1 MLERFTKKTH
11 KIVDDYIDNIKK
23 VTTKDIQDVIKKYFH
38 DDALTVVTLDPQPL
52 DKNKI
57 PKGRPHAH

>member
-1 MLERFTKKTH
+1 MGYSYN
-11 KIVDDYIDNIKK
+11 IVDDYIDNIKK

-52 DKNKI
+52 DKNKT